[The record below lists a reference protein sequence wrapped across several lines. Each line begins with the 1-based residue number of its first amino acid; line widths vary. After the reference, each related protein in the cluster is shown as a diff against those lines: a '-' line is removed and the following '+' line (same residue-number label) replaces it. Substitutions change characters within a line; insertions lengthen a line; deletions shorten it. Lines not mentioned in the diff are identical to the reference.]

1 MNTSYMNERNM
12 IITNNNKND
21 WQGDWRD
28 LISNVGPT
36 SPHSLSACV
45 WHQVPYLHLYHFANL
60 HNIVVFSCGQS
71 VIHRQ
76 TPFSAPL
83 SKFVFGS
90 MFTIFPSIVR
100 EDIKMSPPITVIEVW
115 DQDKVISN
123 QSWGAEDDDC
133 EISSDKT
140 EDGNWYDAKK
150 IGIFDAK
157 NIVRPQVGKA
167 EFLGRAVAKPKV
179 FLQEDLVS
187 VFWFPFLSSI

>member
-1 MNTSYMNERNM
+1 
-12 IITNNNKND
+12 
-21 WQGDWRD
+21 
-28 LISNVGPT
+28 
-36 SPHSLSACV
+36 
-45 WHQVPYLHLYHFANL
+45 
-60 HNIVVFSCGQS
+60 
-71 VIHRQ
+71 
-76 TPFSAPL
+76 
-83 SKFVFGS
+83 

-187 VFWFPFLSSI
+187 VFLVPFSVINIMWIHPRISSYRRIFTKTWSKWLCYHQSQESYHPSYSLIMTYILTCCHIVVFSSISKHDHSIITGELPPT

>member
-1 MNTSYMNERNM
+1 
-12 IITNNNKND
+12 
-21 WQGDWRD
+21 
-28 LISNVGPT
+28 
-36 SPHSLSACV
+36 
-45 WHQVPYLHLYHFANL
+45 
-60 HNIVVFSCGQS
+60 
-71 VIHRQ
+71 
-76 TPFSAPL
+76 
-83 SKFVFGS
+83 

>member
-1 MNTSYMNERNM
+1 M
-12 IITNNNKND
+12 
-21 WQGDWRD
+21 
-28 LISNVGPT
+28 L
-36 SPHSLSACV
+36 
-45 WHQVPYLHLYHFANL
+45 
-60 HNIVVFSCGQS
+60 
-71 VIHRQ
+71 
-76 TPFSAPL
+76 
-83 SKFVFGS
+83 
-90 MFTIFPSIVR
+90 TIFPSIVR

-140 EDGNWYDAKK
+140 EDSNWYDANK

-187 VFWFPFLSSI
+187 VFLVPFSVINIMWIHPRISSYRRIFTKAWPCYNQSQESYCPSYSLIMTYILTCCHIGVFSSIS